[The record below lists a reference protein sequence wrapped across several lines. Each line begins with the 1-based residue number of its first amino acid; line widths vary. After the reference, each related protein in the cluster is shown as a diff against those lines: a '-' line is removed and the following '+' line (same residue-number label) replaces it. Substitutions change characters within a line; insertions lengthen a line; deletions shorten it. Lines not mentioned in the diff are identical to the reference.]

1 MNGELKKT
9 FENVIGAGLI
19 VFALIVT
26 ANLAVSGNGGEIAQK
41 REHGSASQAV
51 HIGDR
56 LWAIYAL
63 DSELG
68 AFNLETDIQ
77 GETAVLGG
85 AVSEPEYKNL
95 AEHMALDMDGVDQ
108 VDNLIVVV
116 QATTADAG

>member
-26 ANLAVSGNGGEIAQK
+26 ANLAVSGNRDEIAQ
-41 REHGSASQAV
+41 REHASASQAV
-51 HIGDR
+51 HIGNR

-68 AFNLETDIQ
+68 PFNLETDIR
-77 GETAVLGG
+77 GETAVLSG
-85 AVSEPEYKNL
+85 AVSGPEYRNM
-95 AEHMALDMDGVDQ
+95 AEQMALDMDDVAR
-108 VDNLIVVV
+108 VDNLIVVAR
-116 QATTADAG
+116 ATSADAG

>member
-1 MNGELKKT
+1 MNGELKKI

-26 ANLAVSGNGGEIAQK
+26 ANLAVSGNRDEIVQQEP
-41 REHGSASQAV
+41 RSPSQAV
-51 HIGDR
+51 RIGDR

-77 GETAVLGG
+77 GETAVLRG
-85 AVSEPEYKNL
+85 AVSAPEYRNM
-95 AEHMALDMDGVDQ
+95 AEHMALELEDVAR
-108 VDNLIVVV
+108 VDNLIIVA
-116 QATTADAG
+116 QATSADAG